1 MPTSIPDD
9 VLQRDIFLRT
19 AVLWNYRKSVIS
31 SNYVLM
37 TSKVFPRQ
45 DWCARAAAIKFLFTP
60 TSEIFYSKTLI
71 LEIVDMVDTV
81 LS

>member
-1 MPTSIPDD
+1 MPTNIPDG
-9 VLQRDIFLRT
+9 VLQRDTFLRT
-19 AVLWNYRKSVIS
+19 AVLWNYKKSVIS

-45 DWCARAAAIKFLFTP
+45 DWCTGAAAIKFLFTP
-60 TSEIFYSKTLI
+60 TSKIFYSKMLI
-71 LEIVDMVDTV
+71 LEIVDMVDTF